1 VLNGQHLAPGSLE
14 SWSCGSTEQSIHATD
29 SGDSG
34 LKVWE
39 ELRGIAAEGAAM
51 LPKPGS
57 GGTATRFAALA
68 NWASW
73 NLSLARLVEGHVDAL
88 AILEEAGHEPDSGAI
103 YGVWAARQ
111 PAGGTTARL
120 TAGGWQLTGEKPF
133 CSGSI
138 HIDRALV
145 TAESDDGYRLF
156 DVPVAENV
164 TAVHAGSW
172 PAVGM
177 ADSLSETLDFGGPPV
192 PRSCAVGPPNFYLER
207 PGFWFGAT
215 GVAACWYGGARGL
228 VQEVVRS
235 IGEHPSELVL
245 AELGHAVAHIDLMRR
260 AIDSAAREID
270 DDPKDRAGDAKQRAL
285 AIRHAVHHAAQQ
297 VLVHAAAAG
306 GARPFCLNAEQAQRV
321 ADLYVYLAQYHGPQD
336 ANVLGHMA
344 RGEWRWG

>member
-1 VLNGQHLAPGSLE
+1 M
-14 SWSCGSTEQSIHATD
+14 
-29 SGDSG
+29 
-34 LKVWE
+34 KVWE
-39 ELRGIAAEGAAM
+39 ELREIAAEGAGV
-51 LPKPGS
+51 LPMPGS
-57 GGTATRFAALA
+57 GGTAARFAALA
-68 NWASW
+68 NWATR
-73 NLSLARLVEGHVDAL
+73 NLSLARLVEGHVDTL

-111 PAGGTTARL
+111 PAGGTAARL
-120 TAGGWQLTGEKPF
+120 TADGWQLTGEKPF

-156 DVPVAENV
+156 DVPVAESV

-192 PRSCAVGPPNFYLER
+192 RMSCAVGPPKFYLER

-215 GVAACWYGGARGL
+215 GVAACWYGGAHGL
-228 VQEVVRS
+228 VQEVLRS
-235 IGEHPSELVL
+235 IGEDPSELVL

-270 DDPKDRAGDAKQRAL
+270 GDPKDRAGDAKRRAL
-285 AIRHAVHHAAQQ
+285 VIRCTRSTMQPSKCWCMPRRPGELGPFASMQNRPSGWPICMSIWLNITVQTTPTSWATWQ
-297 VLVHAAAAG
+297 VMSGH
-306 GARPFCLNAEQAQRV
+306 GASC
-321 ADLYVYLAQYHGPQD
+321 
-336 ANVLGHMA
+336 
-344 RGEWRWG
+344 